1 MQARLGRTEPA
12 CAIRHSIVL
21 KQDRWLEFSRVY
33 REKRAAGE
41 ISDDEGEND
50 TGAKDEQAREDVELN
65 EEAEE
70 MEQEDD
76 KKISEQGQ
84 DGPLEEK

>member
-33 REKRAAGE
+33 REKRSAGE
-41 ISDDEGEND
+41 ISDDEGENEA
-50 TGAKDEQAREDVELN
+50 GAKDEQAREDVELK

-70 MEQEDD
+70 MDD

-84 DGPLEEK
+84 NGPLEEK